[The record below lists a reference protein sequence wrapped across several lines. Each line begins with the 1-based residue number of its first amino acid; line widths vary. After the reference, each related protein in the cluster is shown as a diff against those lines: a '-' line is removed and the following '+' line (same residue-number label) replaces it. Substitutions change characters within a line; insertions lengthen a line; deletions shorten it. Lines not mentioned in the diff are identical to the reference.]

1 MYDPVRIAVLDQA
14 DPEGG
19 SFMRRKTK
27 KALKLSAEH
36 AAVALHLLIEDG
48 KVAAADVTRALKNRE
63 QMIRDL
69 RARLSDLEKA
79 AAPVARRIAKAGRK
93 AARRAAP
100 RARKAIS
107 SAQKAARKAQGRY
120 LAAIRRLS
128 KDARAKIKAIRKQ
141 SGVVAAIKAARKL
154 AA

>member
-1 MYDPVRIAVLDQA
+1 
-14 DPEGG
+14 
-19 SFMRRKTK
+19 MRRKTK

-63 QMIRDL
+63 KMIKDL

-79 AAPVARRIAKAGRK
+79 AAPVARRIAKAGRR

-107 SAQKAARKAQGRY
+107 SAQKAARKAQGNY

-128 KDARAKIKAIRKQ
+128 KDARGRIKAIRKQ
-141 SGVVAAIKAARKL
+141 SGVAAAIKAAKKL
-154 AA
+154 TA

>member
-1 MYDPVRIAVLDQA
+1 
-14 DPEGG
+14 
-19 SFMRRKTK
+19 MRRKTK

-36 AAVALHLLIEDG
+36 AAVALHLLIQDG
-48 KVAAADVTRALKNRE
+48 KIAAADVTKALKNRE
-63 QMIRDL
+63 KLIKDL

-79 AAPVARRIAKAGRK
+79 AAPVARRIARAGRE

-100 RARKAIS
+100 KARRAIS
-107 SAQKAARKAQGRY
+107 RAQKAARQAQGSY

-128 KDARAKIKAIRKQ
+128 KEARSKIKEIRKQ
-141 SGVVAAIKAARKL
+141 SGVAAAIKAARKL